1 MLGARS
7 KKLVKELKTSQ
18 WLPPYNESL
27 INSIVEDIN
36 TKFEELGGLLS
47 MGRDEDGSLIITTH
61 NSLIRDKR
69 AVLCY
74 LNYRLNKLEQ
84 LKWETGS
91 LPMHFMNNLSRDE
104 IEYFK
109 QYSTLLHSYSREVS
123 NSKLDLTADLQPPKD
138 VYVEV
143 RCREEQGDVV
153 LLESGTVGLHRNSMY
168 LLKRSEADQYIR
180 QGVLEQIN

>member
-1 MLGARS
+1 MLGAKS

-18 WLPPYNESL
+18 WLPPYNETL
-27 INSIVEDIN
+27 INAIVDDIN
-36 TKFEELGGLLS
+36 TRYEELAGLLS
-47 MGRDEDGSLIITTH
+47 LNREEDGSFIITMH
-61 NSLIRDKR
+61 NTLMRDKR
-69 AVLCY
+69 AVLIY

-84 LKWETGS
+84 LKWESGN

-109 QYSTLLHSYSREVS
+109 QYSTLLHSYNREVC
-123 NSKLDLTADLQPPKD
+123 NSKIDLTADLQPPKD

-153 LLESGTVGLHRNSMY
+153 LPESGAVGLHRNSMY
-168 LLKRSEADQYIR
+168 LLKRTEADRYIR